1 MNSFCMQHTAASGI
15 IRINPL
21 NGGLNHQASSSSS
34 SSRSSLSPPLPPSPP
49 PPTLDED
56 IAQTILECLIV
67 IQRTNSK
74 VQAVDSAVTELH
86 QKVNEI
92 KTQLDQQQ
100 MQRMN
105 LKSLNLEVIDTLVG
119 SSEKNGTMSGFLK
132 GWG

>member
-1 MNSFCMQHTAASGI
+1 MQHAAASGI
-15 IRINPL
+15 IRINLL